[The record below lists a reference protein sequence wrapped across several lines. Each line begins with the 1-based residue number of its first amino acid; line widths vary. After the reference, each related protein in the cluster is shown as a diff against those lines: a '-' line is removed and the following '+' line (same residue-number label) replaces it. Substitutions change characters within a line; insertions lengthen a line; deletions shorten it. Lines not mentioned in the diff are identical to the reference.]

1 MLAEQQKVFEE
12 VYFSQQQKNKTGYFP
27 IIYAIFWTFR
37 WTFAQ
42 LILFNA
48 VIACYDFFNPYWDKM
63 SIEYIENFDSEP
75 DAPTY
80 FGVTQFGYTLLF
92 GKMIQSFF
100 EHCTHEQRWFRF
112 DTIRGYSCYLVQA
125 MLQEKT
131 LRVSAAGKDI
141 AEGQMESLTHRAS
154 VWRIPIMFID
164 GMGVLSMIFSCY
176 YYFQTEFGTLFLL
189 FAIAQLAVTWLT
201 VKYINKQMGDHKAIH
216 EAREKHNTYL
226 TEMVNSIKM
235 IKLFGWE

>member
-92 GKMIQSFF
+92 GKMI
-100 EHCTHEQRWFRF
+100 
-112 DTIRGYSCYLVQA
+112 
-125 MLQEKT
+125 
-131 LRVSAAGKDI
+131 
-141 AEGQMESLTHRAS
+141 
-154 VWRIPIMFID
+154 
-164 GMGVLSMIFSCY
+164 
-176 YYFQTEFGTLFLL
+176 
-189 FAIAQLAVTWLT
+189 
-201 VKYINKQMGDHKAIH
+201 
-216 EAREKHNTYL
+216 
-226 TEMVNSIKM
+226 
-235 IKLFGWE
+235 